1 MTQLRKNA
9 DIRKK
14 ELNLAIYRIERGRA
28 KTKATEV
35 NVTSVAREAG
45 VTPALIHNHYP
56 EIAEAIRVKQGTS
69 SRKQRDTKQNEL
81 MQTRVKNKDLI
92 HENQE
97 LKICLAKLATINE
110 MQLLEIRN
118 FKAKNDGSKVVT
130 LRPKTSKNR

>member
-81 MQTRVKNKDLI
+81 MQTRVKKQRSHTRESGIEDLPRETGD
-92 HENQE
+92 HQ
-97 LKICLAKLATINE
+97 
-110 MQLLEIRN
+110 
-118 FKAKNDGSKVVT
+118 
-130 LRPKTSKNR
+130 